1 MDNME
6 ELPMDLLPLRS
17 NLTPSRNEL
26 LPLSVYT
33 VGTEIQPPLTRM
45 KGFSA
50 HQLFLTISG
59 TGQFR
64 RLYVNKDKWD
74 ILRPGQLLYIPAG
87 CAHEYMPYGEGPW
100 FVGYV
105 TLLENFGEVLNRW
118 GFGDAPRLMQLSD
131 ISIFTDRLLA
141 IWQLSGNEHDPW
153 RTTELLYSLFLAILK
168 DTSGQTSLKSDS
180 AVPWVPPTAPPAS
193 YRASVVDVAV
203 RFLHDHLNRPITI
216 AGLAG
221 HVGYS
226 QKQLTRLFRQAMG
239 LTPLQY
245 LHQIRLKTARHLL
258 LDHPDMTIRQAAA
271 YVGLEPVYFA
281 RLYKREFG
289 RLPSEELRGR
299 ESS

>member
-1 MDNME
+1 
-6 ELPMDLLPLRS
+6 MDLLPLKS
-17 NLTPSRNEL
+17 NLTPSYNEL

-50 HQLFLTISG
+50 HQLFLTLSG
-59 TGQFR
+59 AGQFR
-64 RLYVNKDKWD
+64 RLNVDKDKWD
-74 ILRPGQLLYIPAG
+74 ILQPGQLLFIPAG
-87 CAHEYMPYGEGPW
+87 CAHEYMPYGESPW

-105 TLLENFGEVLNRW
+105 TLLENFGEVLSRW
-118 GFGDAPRLMQLSD
+118 GFGITPRLLQLSD
-131 ISIFTDRLLA
+131 VSLFTDRLFA
-141 IWQLSGNEHDPW
+141 IWQQSGNDHDPW
-153 RTTELLYSLFLAILK
+153 QTTELLYSLLLAILK
-168 DTSGQTSLKSDS
+168 DTSSGQKSLQTES
-180 AVPWVPPTAPPAS
+180 AVPPVQPAAPPAS

-226 QKQLTRLFRQAMG
+226 QKQLTRLFRQSMG

-258 LDHPDMTIRQAAA
+258 LEHPDMTIRQAAA

-281 RLYKREFG
+281 RLYKREFH
-289 RLPSEELRGR
+289 RLPSEELREGR
-299 ESS
+299 

>member
-1 MDNME
+1 
-6 ELPMDLLPLRS
+6 
-17 NLTPSRNEL
+17 
-26 LPLSVYT
+26 
-33 VGTEIQPPLTRM
+33 
-45 KGFSA
+45 
-50 HQLFLTISG
+50 
-59 TGQFR
+59 
-64 RLYVNKDKWD
+64 
-74 ILRPGQLLYIPAG
+74 
-87 CAHEYMPYGEGPW
+87 MPYGEGPW

-118 GFGDAPRLMQLSD
+118 GFGDAPRLLQLSD
-131 ISIFTDRLLA
+131 ISLFTDRLLA

-180 AVPWVPPTAPPAS
+180 AAPWVPPAAPPAS

>member
-1 MDNME
+1 
-6 ELPMDLLPLRS
+6 MDLLPLKS
-17 NLTPSRNEL
+17 NLTPSHNEI
-26 LPLSVYT
+26 LPLTVYT

-50 HQLFLTISG
+50 HQLFLTLSG
-59 TGQFR
+59 AGQFR
-64 RLYVNKDKWD
+64 RLHVDKDKWD
-74 ILRPGQLLYIPAG
+74 ILHPGQLLFIPAG
-87 CAHEYMPYGEGPW
+87 CAHEYMPYGEQPW

-105 TLLENFGEVLNRW
+105 TLLENFGDVLSRW
-118 GFGDAPRLMQLSD
+118 GFGDAPRLLQLSD
-131 ISIFTDRLLA
+131 VTLFTDRLLA

-153 RTTELLYSLFLAILK
+153 QTTELLYSLLLAILK
-168 DTSGQTSLKSDS
+168 DTSGQTSRQTDS
-180 AVPWVPPTAPPAS
+180 SIPSLQPSAPPVS
-193 YRASVVDVAV
+193 YRTSVVDVAV

-258 LDHPDMTIRQAAA
+258 LEHPDMTIRQAAA

-281 RLYKREFG
+281 RLYKREFQ
-289 RLPSEELRGR
+289 RLPSEELREGR
-299 ESS
+299 

>member
-1 MDNME
+1 
-6 ELPMDLLPLRS
+6 MDLLPLRS
-17 NLTPSRNEL
+17 NLTPFCNEL

-87 CAHEYMPYGEGPW
+87 CAHEYMPYGEEPW

-105 TLLENFGEVLNRW
+105 TLLENFGEVLSHW
-118 GFGDAPRLMQLSD
+118 GFGDAPRLLQLSD
-131 ISIFTDRLLA
+131 VSLFTDRLLA

-153 RTTELLYSLFLAILK
+153 RTTELLYSLFLTILK
-168 DTSGQTSLKSDS
+168 DTSGQTSVEADS
-180 AVPWVPPTAPPAS
+180 GVPVVPPAAPPAS
-193 YRASVVDVAV
+193 YRASVVDVAI

-258 LDHPDMTIRQAAA
+258 MDHPDMTIRQAAA

-299 ESS
+299 ESG

>member
-1 MDNME
+1 
-6 ELPMDLLPLRS
+6 MDLLPLRS
-17 NLTPSRNEL
+17 NLTPLHNEL

-45 KGFSA
+45 KGYSA

-64 RLYVNKDKWD
+64 RLYVNKNKWD

-118 GFGDAPRLMQLSD
+118 GFGDAPRLLQLSD
-131 ISIFTDRLLA
+131 ISLFTDRLLA

-180 AVPWVPPTAPPAS
+180 AVPWVPPAAPPAS

-281 RLYKREFG
+281 RLYKRKFG